1 MASPALDR
9 ADRSDRYRS
18 LSNFYLADPERIGS
32 REQDVGLWWRIGAH
46 GPVYR
51 AAWLEETGELYA
63 ARLGPVQ
70 DGEGEVQVLGRAGD
84 RDELE
89 QTLEGWQGVCHQP
102 DSMTWL
108 RHRAARFAPAAPRA
122 LSHELP
128 HIAPTGRRVQHAK
141 AAFARLESRPHS
153 AHPHAAPATMNA
165 NQSTPRPM
173 TVPRRRI
180 NTRLLALVGA
190 TAGVTAPA
198 TALLLELA

>member
-89 QTLEGWQGVCHQP
+89 QTLEGWQGSVISQ
-102 DSMTWL
+102 
-108 RHRAARFAPAAPRA
+108 
-122 LSHELP
+122 
-128 HIAPTGRRVQHAK
+128 
-141 AAFARLESRPHS
+141 
-153 AHPHAAPATMNA
+153 
-165 NQSTPRPM
+165 
-173 TVPRRRI
+173 
-180 NTRLLALVGA
+180 TR
-190 TAGVTAPA
+190 
-198 TALLLELA
+198 